1 MDRIHLHAAVF
12 GAARTQKEGL
22 DLIGVVVADGQYHA
36 GFGDSVVGRILADD
50 GVDQKVMNTL
60 NPQPPRAAD
69 GVAVFVGV
77 GVTRLPQRGQFPL
90 ESPVGL
96 R

>member
-1 MDRIHLHAAVF
+1 MF

-22 DLIGVVVADGQYHA
+22 DLTGVLVADRQNHA

-50 GVDQKVMNTL
+50 GIDQQVMDPL
-60 NPQPPRAAD
+60 NPQPPCAAD

-77 GVTRLPQRGQFPL
+77 GVARLPQGGQFAL